1 MVERKTDPPTSKRP
15 TEVGRGRARLK
26 AEQYEL
32 KIRWER
38 VRQVTEV
45 TSVGVQFDFDKA
57 LQVGSKYPAT
67 LKAPGVSISATIEV
81 TRCQLAIE
89 SEGNK
94 FFRIAGRFFPYD
106 E

>member
-1 MVERKTDPPTSKRP
+1 MVERKTDPPTLKRL
-15 TEVGRGRARLK
+15 TDTGRGRARLK

-45 TSVGVQFDFDKA
+45 TSGGVQFDFDKA
-57 LQVGSKYPAT
+57 LKVGVKYPVT

-81 TRCQLAIE
+81 TRCQLAME

-94 FFRIAGRFFPYD
+94 FFRIAGRFYPYD